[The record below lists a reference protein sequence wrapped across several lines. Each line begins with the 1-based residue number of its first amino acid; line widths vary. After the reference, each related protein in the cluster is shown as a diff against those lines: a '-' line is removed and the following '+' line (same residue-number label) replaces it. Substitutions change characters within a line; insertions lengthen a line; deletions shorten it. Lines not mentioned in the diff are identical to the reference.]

1 MQFASAVNFRHQLI
15 DGRYSYPL
23 DVALTEYNVLLLY
36 SNHIEAVSL
45 LNQKLMF
52 DDTIGTVSWMVLVKM
67 NSNLISNLC
76 ALQ

>member
-1 MQFASAVNFRHQLI
+1 M

-36 SNHIEAVSL
+36 SNHLEAISL

-52 DDTIGTVSWMVLVKM
+52 DDTIGTVSLVISVEKKNIYFVLHGI
-67 NSNLISNLC
+67 LISNLMF
-76 ALQ
+76 LIIF